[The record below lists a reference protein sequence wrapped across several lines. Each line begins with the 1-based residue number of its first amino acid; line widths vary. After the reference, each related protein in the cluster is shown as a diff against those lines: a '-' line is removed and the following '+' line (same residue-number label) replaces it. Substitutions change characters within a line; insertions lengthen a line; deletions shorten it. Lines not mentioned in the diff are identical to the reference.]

1 MDPVT
6 GIIMNDEQDDFST
19 PGKINA
25 FGLAPSPYNYPEPG
39 KRPLSSTAAAIV
51 ERPDGSLYTALG
63 GSGGSRIFGAVAQVL
78 LNLEWGMDVSA
89 AIEAP
94 RLHDQLYPA
103 LVTVET
109 GQFFPLRE
117 DLYGKLIRATL
128 GFEQEFADVLRE
140 KNHNVTYFDI
150 NLVSPLFRS

>member
-1 MDPVT
+1 MGRGLFVDIDVSTCSSPKNVAKTLLVSVNLIFGSRVMDPVT

-19 PGKINA
+19 PGKVNA
-25 FGLAPSPYNYPEPG
+25 FGLAPSPYNYPQPG
-39 KRPLSSTAAAIV
+39 KRPLSSTAATIV

-78 LNLEWGMDVSA
+78 LNLEWGMDVSE

-103 LVTVET
+103 MVTVET
-109 GQFFPLRE
+109 GSSM
-117 DLYGKLIRATL
+117 RA
-128 GFEQEFADVLRE
+128 
-140 KNHNVTYFDI
+140 
-150 NLVSPLFRS
+150 

>member
-19 PGKINA
+19 PGKVNA
-25 FGLAPSPYNYPEPG
+25 FGLAPSPYNYPQPG
-39 KRPLSSTAAAIV
+39 KRPLSSTAATIV

-78 LNLEWGMDVSA
+78 LNLEWGMDVSE

-103 LVTVET
+103 MVTVET
-109 GQFFPLRE
+109 GML
-117 DLYGKLIRATL
+117 LAGILC
-128 GFEQEFADVLRE
+128 
-140 KNHNVTYFDI
+140 
-150 NLVSPLFRS
+150 